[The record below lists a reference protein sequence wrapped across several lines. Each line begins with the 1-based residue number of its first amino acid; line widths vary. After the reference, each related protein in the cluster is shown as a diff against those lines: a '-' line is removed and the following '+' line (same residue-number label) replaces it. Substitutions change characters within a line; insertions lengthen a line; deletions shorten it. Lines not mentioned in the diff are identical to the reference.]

1 MRNKV
6 IKKLVIN
13 AIILSMFCALGMFSF
28 SFGENIKV
36 SLQLLFIFIIGLLD
50 ILDIFDCLEI
60 TIGYLLI
67 GLVLPI
73 YAGFNVGITQT
84 FGYVIS
90 FVIVSAIIKI
100 INNLLN
106 KKINK
111 KWVTCFISCFI
122 GLIIVYMIGT
132 LFMSIYLSFEDGF
145 WKLIL
150 ITVLP
155 YLPFDIIKM
164 VIAYIITLKLN
175 NILNK
180 KESSNF

>member
-13 AIILSMFCALGMFSF
+13 AIILAMFCVLGMFSF

-60 TIGYLLI
+60 TIGYLLL
-67 GLVLPI
+67 GLILPI
-73 YAGFNVGITQT
+73 YAGFNVGITPT
-84 FGYVIS
+84 FGYVIG
-90 FVIVSAIIKI
+90 FVIASAIIKI

-111 KWVTCFISCFI
+111 KWITCLISCFI
-122 GLIIVYMIGT
+122 GLIIVYIIGT
-132 LFMSIYLSFEDGF
+132 VFLSLYLNFEEGF

-150 ITVLP
+150 LTVIP
-155 YLPFDIIKM
+155 YLPFDIIKI
-164 VIAYIITLKLN
+164 VIAYIIALRLN
-175 NILNK
+175 TILNK
-180 KESSNF
+180 KESSN